1 MNHYKEYKTTDE
13 LVKYL
18 KDEKKF
24 IIDEEDICFLEEI
37 SYTSLVN
44 PYKRFFATGCD
55 NNGNLVYKE
64 SHNFKELLK
73 IVEINDKYC
82 KLLYEKIGA
91 FEKKFKIL
99 LFNEICEKYIDYT
112 NGGDR
117 SCLTY
122 SDEIKLFFDSNY
134 EIIPSFCP
142 NYLCCYVKVNKS
154 SIKKVI
160 DSHDIDRKKAVLERI
175 YQIGIGKNIDGSS
188 LNKSDVCK
196 NKLILHYLGTQKKV
210 PLWIIPHALTLGELQ
225 TIFKMIDTESQKRI
239 IARIKTIDLKKVVNK
254 DIISFT
260 GHVESIRKMRNI
272 ISHYESI
279 LPFFMNEMNTKKL
292 ENSSLYS
299 TLILLDRAMK
309 SIDLESIEYSISTNS
324 INSRPVRI
332 LNMMLK
338 KVKQ

>member
-1 MNHYKEYKTTDE
+1 M
-13 LVKYL
+13 
-18 KDEKKF
+18 
-24 IIDEEDICFLEEI
+24 
-37 SYTSLVN
+37 
-44 PYKRFFATGCD
+44 
-55 NNGNLVYKE
+55 
-64 SHNFKELLK
+64 
-73 IVEINDKYC
+73 
-82 KLLYEKIGA
+82 
-91 FEKKFKIL
+91 
-99 LFNEICEKYIDYT
+99 LF
-112 NGGDR
+112 R
-117 SCLTY
+117 S
-122 SDEIKLFFDSNY
+122 
-134 EIIPSFCP
+134 
-142 NYLCCYVKVNKS
+142 
-154 SIKKVI
+154 I

-188 LNKSDVCK
+188 LNKNDVCK
-196 NKLILHYLGTQKKV
+196 NKLILHYLETQKKV

-239 IARIKTIDLKKVVNK
+239 IARIKTIDLKNVVNK

-279 LPFFMNEMNTKKL
+279 LPFFMNEMNAKKL

>member
-1 MNHYKEYKTTDE
+1 
-13 LVKYL
+13 
-18 KDEKKF
+18 
-24 IIDEEDICFLEEI
+24 
-37 SYTSLVN
+37 
-44 PYKRFFATGCD
+44 
-55 NNGNLVYKE
+55 
-64 SHNFKELLK
+64 
-73 IVEINDKYC
+73 
-82 KLLYEKIGA
+82 
-91 FEKKFKIL
+91 
-99 LFNEICEKYIDYT
+99 
-112 NGGDR
+112 
-117 SCLTY
+117 
-122 SDEIKLFFDSNY
+122 
-134 EIIPSFCP
+134 
-142 NYLCCYVKVNKS
+142 
-154 SIKKVI
+154 
-160 DSHDIDRKKAVLERI
+160 
-175 YQIGIGKNIDGSS
+175 
-188 LNKSDVCK
+188 
-196 NKLILHYLGTQKKV
+196 
-210 PLWIIPHALTLGELQ
+210 
-225 TIFKMIDTESQKRI
+225 MIDTESQKRI